1 MPNKITSELFL
12 SPYKKKSKN
21 IKFPL
26 ENVKRIAIRPSEN
39 EGETFYALPLVEALA
54 KKFKLT
60 VLLPN
65 NKDPKYFRRLH
76 TGIIHY
82 NQKSGPIGIFRLK
95 NSIKQQY
102 DLLIDLNKEN
112 IHVFSYVLKKPV
124 VASIYDAPGV
134 NITVRAK
141 TKSIINSYQ
150 FLIKLLGFPYA
161 KWETKAVKPKKTS
174 KKSGNEVVV
183 GITSDISTPYHGL
196 QQVKEVEDLNKISQ
210 LISKKND
217 LSTFAFFL
225 KIPQVLLL
233 EERDSFQ
240 PPDSIKVIRYSRK
253 ITPKIIGDCLIL

>member
-12 SPYKKKSKN
+12 SSYKKKSQN

-39 EGETFYALPLVEALA
+39 DGETFYALPLVEALA

-76 TGIIHY
+76 AGIIQY
-82 NQKSGPIGIFRLK
+82 NTKSGPIGTFRLR
-95 NSIKQQY
+95 NSIRQQY

-112 IHVFSYVLKKPV
+112 IHVFSYVLKRPV
-124 VASIYDAPGV
+124 VASIYEAPGV
-134 NITVRAK
+134 NIIVRAK

-150 FLIKLLGFPYA
+150 FLIKLLGFPYV
-161 KWETKAVKPKKTS
+161 KWETKAIKPQKTS
-174 KKSGNEVVV
+174 KKSGHEVVV

-196 QQVKEVEDLNKISQ
+196 HRVSEIEDLYKISQ

-217 LSTFAFFL
+217 LSAFAFFL

-233 EERDSFQ
+233 EEKDSFQ
-240 PPDSIKVIRYSRK
+240 PPDTIKVVRYSRK
-253 ITPKIIGDCLIL
+253 ITSKIIGDCLII